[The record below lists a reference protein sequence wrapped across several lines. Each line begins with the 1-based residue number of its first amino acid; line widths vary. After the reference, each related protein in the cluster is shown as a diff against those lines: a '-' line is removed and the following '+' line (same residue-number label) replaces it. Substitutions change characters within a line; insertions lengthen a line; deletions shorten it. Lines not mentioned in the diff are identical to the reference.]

1 MSDLG
6 LTIVMGFGLIF
17 VILGVAYW
25 FAVVEQK
32 TMKPGPVDDLD
43 EHTRQAAR
51 EAASRITNF
60 PPS

>member
-6 LTIVMGFGLIF
+6 LTIIMGFGLIF
-17 VILGVAYW
+17 VIGGVAYW
-25 FAVVEQK
+25 FSVMEQK
-32 TMKPGPVDDLD
+32 TMKTGPVDLD
-43 EHTRQAAR
+43 EHTRQAER